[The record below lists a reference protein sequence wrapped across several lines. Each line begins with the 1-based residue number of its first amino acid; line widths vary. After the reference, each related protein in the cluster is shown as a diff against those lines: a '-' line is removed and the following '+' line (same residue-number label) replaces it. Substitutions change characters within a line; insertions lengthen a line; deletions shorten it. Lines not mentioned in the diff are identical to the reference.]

1 MNDSILLSVIV
12 PVYNTEKFLDK
23 CIMSILMQTGI
34 NLELILID
42 DCSTDNSM
50 NICQKYAKIDKR
62 IIYHRFRENLGVSMA
77 RNFGIEESKGKY
89 ITFVDSDDYVD
100 TNAYWKILKK
110 VKNFEM
116 IMFDM
121 VDINCYS
128 EKKVNKYDFIK
139 ENTNILK
146 NKLNPDELFSIA
158 GSVCR
163 NIYLNRIIKENNLK
177 FSVDIKL
184 SEDRIFNLKY
194 ISYINKFVYIAEP
207 LYFRMLTPDSTIYKY
222 KKNMIDEMITS
233 NLLLKDTVLKYWGI
247 KYIQPY
253 NYVFCLGYIS
263 CVRNILRQ
271 ENKDSFFVKFRLI
284 NNFLNDTHVEETFS
298 NCVEYSRF
306 DIYRKKKIILIIMIE
321 KLELFLMQK
330 HYKYVDLVFG
340 KMLSILYKL

>member
-1 MNDSILLSVIV
+1 M
-12 PVYNTEKFLDK
+12 K
-23 CIMSILMQTGI
+23 
-34 NLELILID
+34 
-42 DCSTDNSM
+42 
-50 NICQKYAKIDKR
+50 
-62 IIYHRFRENLGVSMA
+62 
-77 RNFGIEESKGKY
+77 
-89 ITFVDSDDYVD
+89 
-100 TNAYWKILKK
+100 
-110 VKNFEM
+110 
-116 IMFDM
+116 
-121 VDINCYS
+121 
-128 EKKVNKYDFIK
+128 IK
-139 ENTNILK
+139 E
-146 NKLNPDELFSIA
+146 
-158 GSVCR
+158 
-163 NIYLNRIIKENNLK
+163 IIKENNLK

-207 LYFRMLTPDSTIYKY
+207 LYFRMLTPDSTIHKY